1 MKRNKN
7 LYPLS
12 HQHHNGLMA
21 VLLLEKGVKKN
32 AELKIMNDFIQEVSD
47 IASVDK
53 PAMMEG
59 RTMSVVVTPKKTK

>member
-1 MKRNKN
+1 MMTRIEVG
-7 LYPLS
+7 
-12 HQHHNGLMA
+12 Q
-21 VLLLEKGVKKN
+21 
-32 AELKIMNDFIQEVSD
+32 KIMNDFIQEVSD

>member
-1 MKRNKN
+1 MVEEGMKVKLDMRF
-7 LYPLS
+7 
-12 HQHHNGLMA
+12 
-21 VLLLEKGVKKN
+21 KGRMMTRIEVGQ
-32 AELKIMNDFIQEVSD
+32 KIMNDFIQEVSD